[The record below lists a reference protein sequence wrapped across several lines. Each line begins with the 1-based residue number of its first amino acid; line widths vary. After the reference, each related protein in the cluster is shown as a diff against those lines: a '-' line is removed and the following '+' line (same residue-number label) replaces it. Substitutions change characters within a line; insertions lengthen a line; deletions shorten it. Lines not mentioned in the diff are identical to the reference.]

1 MIHNNIL
8 YILLLIVLIFLIIY
22 KNKHFYLEGYRYM
35 WPNMGKINN
44 TNGMNLDGLFFS
56 RKNCENACNFFG
68 CKGYV
73 TTTTGNSWNKNK
85 GKCTIF
91 TSNIPANV
99 TDFNEPNLQGFKYSK
114 GSYLY
119 II

>member
-22 KNKHFYLEGYRYM
+22 KNKYFYLEGYRHM
-35 WPNMGKINN
+35 GLNMEKIDN
-44 TNGMNLDGLFFS
+44 TNGVYHKDLS
-56 RKNCENACNFFG
+56 RSQCKDKCATTNG
-68 CKGYV
+68 CIAYI
-73 TTTTGNSWNKNK
+73 TTTSGGANSRIK
-85 GKCTIF
+85 GKCRIF
-91 TSNIPANV
+91 KSDIPANV
-99 TDFNEPNLQGFKYSK
+99 TDFNEHNLQGFKYSK